1 MVIVALDTTTFQTER
16 MRVSTANGY
25 CLCDQTIDVK
35 DIDTISI
42 CTWDRAERRWISEY
56 FYMKQLIDHDITA
69 YRANVAVD
77 SGQVAKLVVR
87 MSERP
92 EKLLTSEE

>member
-1 MVIVALDTTTFQTER
+1 M
-16 MRVSTANGY
+16 STANGY

-35 DIDTISI
+35 YIDTISMG
-42 CTWDRAERRWISEY
+42 TWNHAERRWIVEY
-56 FYMKQLIDHDITA
+56 IYMKQLIDYDVTA

-92 EKLLTSEE
+92 ERLLTDQEC